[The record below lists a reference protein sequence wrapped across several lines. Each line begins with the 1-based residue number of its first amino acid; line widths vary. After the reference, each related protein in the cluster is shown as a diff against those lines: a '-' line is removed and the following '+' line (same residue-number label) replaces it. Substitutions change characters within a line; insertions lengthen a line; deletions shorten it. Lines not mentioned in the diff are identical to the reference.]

1 MKRILLAVLCTAM
14 LPAMAMAQ
22 GAPIDF
28 KGKQVF
34 MIIGFPPGGGTDL
47 SGRMIAEFLA
57 KYLPGQPDVVVKNVP
72 GADGLAASNYFVQQV
87 KPDGLTIM
95 MASGSTSDPIHYRK
109 PEAKFDPSKFGII
122 GGVGRGGS
130 VMVIREDAAARLNDR
145 SKPPVIMGTP
155 AGVPKTGNLMTTWG
169 IEYLGWNAK
178 WVTGYKGTKDLGIAL
193 ARGEIDMV
201 STSNMGEVMHMTDNG
216 KVRLLT
222 QTGTIQNGKYVARS
236 DAPKVPVLSD
246 LMVGKIS
253 DPLAQKAFAYYQ
265 ALTAMDKWLV
275 VPPGTPDEIT
285 KVYRTAYAEVSKDPH
300 FFERGKK
307 ISEDFEARSV
317 EDIEMLVR
325 TLWETPDAALGHV
338 NTLLKKQGIGID

>member
-1 MKRILLAVLCTAM
+1 MRLRTLVVALLASLLV
-14 LPAMAMAQ
+14 LPAHAQ
-22 GAPIDF
+22 VPDF

-34 MIIGFPPGGGTDL
+34 MVIGFPPGGGTDL

-57 KYLPGQPDVVVKNVP
+57 KYLPGQPDVLVRNIP
-72 GADGLAASNYFVQQV
+72 GADGLTATNHFVQQV

-95 MASGSTSDPIHYRK
+95 MASGSTSDPIHFRK
-109 PEAKFDPSKFGII
+109 PEAKYDPSKFGII

-130 VMVIREDAAARLNDR
+130 VMVIRKEAQERLRDKT
-145 SKPPVIMGTP
+145 KPPVIMGTP
-155 AGVPKTGNLMTTWG
+155 AGVPKSGNLMTTWG

-178 WVTGYKGTKDLGIAL
+178 WVTGYKGTKDLGIAIE
-193 ARGEIDMV
+193 RGEIDMV
-201 STSNMGEVMHMTDNG
+201 STSNMGEVEHMMQSG
-216 KVRLLT
+216 KASMLT
-222 QTGTIQNGKYVARS
+222 QTGTIQGGKYVPRS
-236 DAPKVPVLSD
+236 DAPRVPVLSD
-246 LMVGKIS
+246 LMTGKIS
-253 DPLAQKAFAYYQ
+253 DPIAQKAFAYYQ

-275 VPPGTPDEIT
+275 VPPGTPEAIT
-285 KVYRTAYAEVSKDPH
+285 NIYRAAYVEVARDPH

-307 ISEDFEARSV
+307 ISEDFEARSK